1 MNSSPLTDPPEILQ
15 KAADLLQ
22 AGQHPEAAAALRR
35 ALDLAPASPAV
46 RRAVARLSTLA
57 RTWLTLGQARL
68 ALDTLAPLA
77 ESAHADGTLLML
89 YGYALMAVGRKD
101 DAEAVLR
108 RWLAKDPG
116 NRDATLRLAAVL
128 SDNGKASE
136 AETVIRSVARGRE
149 DADVAFVLGR
159 ALLEQAR
166 FDEAETQFRK
176 VVQARPEHQIAHGN
190 LMELVWM
197 RTGDVHEASREID
210 KVLQVHAD
218 SQGLRITKARLL
230 TSARLPREALAA
242 IDTGLQLAPSAPT
255 LLAAAATIAL
265 DFDGARALDYAQRL
279 HAIAPHDRIAQVAV
293 GNASL
298 ATGHA
303 REALVIAERLHDSDP
318 TDGRALAM
326 KADALRMLGDS
337 RYRELLDYQHL
348 VRAEAIDV
356 PPGWTDLDAYLAE
369 LVTDLGRAHILRAHP
384 VGNSLREGSQ
394 IQLAPQNSSFA
405 SIRAFPQAIDG
416 PIRRYIQAI
425 GDGNDPMRKRNTG
438 RYRIS
443 GIWSVRL
450 RPTGFHVNH
459 YHPEGW
465 ISSACYLH
473 LPHAVERGG
482 EGWLKFG
489 EPAFPTHP
497 ALNPEYFVR
506 PRPGLLALFPSYMWH
521 GTVPFAGTPEDRRLT
536 IAFDVVPV
544 PLNDH

>member
-197 RTGDVHEASREID
+197 RTGDVHEASRELD
-210 KVLQVHAD
+210 KVLHVHAD

-242 IDTGLQLAPSAPT
+242 IDTGLQLAPSAQT

-265 DFDGARALDYAQRL
+265 DFDGARALDYAKRL
-279 HAIAPHDRIAQVAV
+279 HAIAPHDRVAQVAV

-348 VRAEAIDV
+348 VRAELIDV
-356 PPGWTDLDAYLAE
+356 PPGWIDLDAYLAE
-369 LVTDLGRAHILRAHP
+369 LVTDLGRAHTLRAHP

-394 IQLAPQNSSFA
+394 IQLAPQNSPFA

-450 RPTGFHVNH
+450 RPTGFHVSH

-521 GTVPFAGTPEDRRLT
+521 GTVPFAGAPEDRRLT